1 MAHNSLIEWACDIS
15 YKLIVFK
22 QSYKSSLHYFT
33 FQNSEIPT
41 ELKLDVELELEN
53 DFKHSSENDV
63 IVNINA
69 HSIYF
74 DTNSANLKLS
84 STIALNKIL
93 AIMRKYPKYYFA
105 IHISYRF

>member
-53 DFKHSSENDV
+53 D
-63 IVNINA
+63 
-69 HSIYF
+69 
-74 DTNSANLKLS
+74 LKLS